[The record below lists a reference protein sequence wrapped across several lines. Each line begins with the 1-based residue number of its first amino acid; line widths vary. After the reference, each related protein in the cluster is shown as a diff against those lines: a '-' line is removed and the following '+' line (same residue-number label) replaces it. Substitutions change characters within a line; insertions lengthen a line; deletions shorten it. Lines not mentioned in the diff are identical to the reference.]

1 MEGLQAA
8 CYGMKRDDWKPNRR
22 LQSPAS
28 REAGDHRKHRPED
41 AVVHKTQVVRVDNDF
56 RLLEKLRPGPG
67 LAHSQE
73 EANHFIGYSSESS
86 IGGDRD
92 VPVLHYLI
100 NEER

>member
-1 MEGLQAA
+1 
-8 CYGMKRDDWKPNRR
+8 MKRDDWKPNKR
-22 LQSPAS
+22 LQNPG
-28 REAGDHRKHRPED
+28 RLRGRDHRKHRPED
-41 AVVHKTQVVRVDNDF
+41 AAVHKTQVVRVDNDF
-56 RLLEKLRPGPG
+56 RLLEKLRPWPG